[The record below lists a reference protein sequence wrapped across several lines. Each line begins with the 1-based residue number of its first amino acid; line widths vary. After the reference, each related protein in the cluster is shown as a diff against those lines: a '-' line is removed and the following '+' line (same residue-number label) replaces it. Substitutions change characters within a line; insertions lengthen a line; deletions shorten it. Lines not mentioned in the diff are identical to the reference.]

1 MKYNSIKLFSIL
13 ISIAI
18 LICLYSCGSGKVSN
32 QQENNSVTQDSVP
45 KEKSV
50 HHFDKTLVNKTISR
64 INSYSSDTTQSYE
77 IYLPSDYDTVKSF
90 PLILFFDAHARGK
103 LPLKKYQSLAEKYH
117 FVFIGSNNSRNG
129 FPITES
135 QNIANSILKD
145 ALIRLNINPKLVF
158 ASGFSGGS
166 KVACNFGF
174 NCSSVRGV
182 IGCAA
187 PFTEQLSAVM
197 IAPDIFLLSGNE
209 DFNMA
214 GMVQA
219 DMALKEAGF
228 NHQLF
233 VFDGKHDW
241 PDEKYFEYG
250 MQWIQ
255 QNAVTKNVMSNKY
268 LKVSTPDFNSWKET
282 HVADADMLAREMNDE
297 QEFGKQ
303 FTVAD
308 ISYLKEKISYL
319 QKSKTSKQNFALKK
333 LCARELNYISMMG
346 FVYSESALNQNNLP
360 AAKHFLEIYESADA
374 TNPDVWYLKAIYFS
388 KSGDINS
395 AFVSLKKSAQLGF
408 ADINKLK
415 NENSFLSIQNEN
427 GFQESIF
434 LPVLKNANKE

>member
-174 NCSSVRGV
+174 NCSSV
-182 IGCAA
+182 I
-187 PFTEQLSAVM
+187 L
-197 IAPDIFLLSGNE
+197 
-209 DFNMA
+209 
-214 GMVQA
+214 
-219 DMALKEAGF
+219 
-228 NHQLF
+228 
-233 VFDGKHDW
+233 
-241 PDEKYFEYG
+241 
-250 MQWIQ
+250 
-255 QNAVTKNVMSNKY
+255 
-268 LKVSTPDFNSWKET
+268 
-282 HVADADMLAREMNDE
+282 
-297 QEFGKQ
+297 
-303 FTVAD
+303 
-308 ISYLKEKISYL
+308 
-319 QKSKTSKQNFALKK
+319 
-333 LCARELNYISMMG
+333 
-346 FVYSESALNQNNLP
+346 
-360 AAKHFLEIYESADA
+360 
-374 TNPDVWYLKAIYFS
+374 
-388 KSGDINS
+388 
-395 AFVSLKKSAQLGF
+395 
-408 ADINKLK
+408 
-415 NENSFLSIQNEN
+415 
-427 GFQESIF
+427 
-434 LPVLKNANKE
+434 